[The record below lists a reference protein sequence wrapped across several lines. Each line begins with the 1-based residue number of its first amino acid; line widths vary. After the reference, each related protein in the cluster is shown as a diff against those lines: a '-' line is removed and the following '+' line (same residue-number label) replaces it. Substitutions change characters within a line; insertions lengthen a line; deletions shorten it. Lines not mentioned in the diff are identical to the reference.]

1 MYREEYCN
9 KVNIML
15 SDHKIYKKL
24 KRNSTSSVEK
34 KTATL
39 LKNSSLPA
47 PIIKYLTP
55 RKSSA
60 PRLYGLPKIHKEWV
74 PLRPIVSNIGGATYQ
89 LARYLT
95 KPLQKLTGLNDSH
108 IKNSMDFI
116 KKVTKMKTG
125 TNDILFQGEFFEQ
138 TSGAAMGS
146 PVSPTIAN
154 IFMEYFENEVQKN
167 APLKPSL
174 P

>member
-116 KKVTKMKTG
+116 KK
-125 TNDILFQGEFFEQ
+125 FQGEFFEQ